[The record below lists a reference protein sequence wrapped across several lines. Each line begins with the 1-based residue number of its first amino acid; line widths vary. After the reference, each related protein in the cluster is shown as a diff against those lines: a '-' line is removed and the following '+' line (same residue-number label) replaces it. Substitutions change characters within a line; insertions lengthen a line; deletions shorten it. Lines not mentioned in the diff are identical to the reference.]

1 MLKVDVKSDIKTSE
15 AKLGR
20 SESLKYNKSLINE
33 FTKDWDVEVKSEG
46 SFGICILKD
55 SWSEVLLTCPNDYV
69 DDMFESEDGLF
80 YELKSFKKISDLP
93 FTMVDLL
100 VYNIDHIMMS
110 YIDLREKSVN
120 QIIRWLKPIVNV
132 DVYET
137 MVEWRNS
144 FSLFAREKYDYVASM
159 IACQGGVLVSD
170 NESDEFTKETA
181 LQASE
186 MWGD

>member
-15 AKLGR
+15 AKLNR
-20 SESLKYNKSLINE
+20 SESLEYNKSLINE
-33 FTKDWDVEVKSEG
+33 FTKDWPVEVKSES

-55 SWSEVLLTCPNDYV
+55 SWSEVYLTCPDEFV
-69 DDMFESEDGLF
+69 EDMFETDDGMF
-80 YELKSFKKISDLP
+80 YELKSFKKVSDLP

-100 VYNIDHIMMS
+100 IFNIDHIMMS
-110 YIDLREKSVN
+110 YIDLRQKSVN

-137 MVEWRNS
+137 MVDWRNS

-159 IACQGGVLVSD
+159 IASQGGVLVSD
-170 NESDEFTKETA
+170 NEEDKFTKETA